1 MALSLS
7 IVIPVLNES
16 GIIGQCLDRLQSLR
30 DQGVEVIVV
39 DGGSGDDTVALA
51 EPQADIVI
59 TSQCGRARQMNA
71 GAALAKGKWLL
82 FLHADSQLPD
92 NLADIMMVWDISR
105 SKWGFFALRLDGGGL
120 ALRIIEWFMN
130 RRSYYTGI
138 GTGDQ
143 CQFVEREVFN
153 QIGGYPDIPLMEDI
167 ALSKRLKRISRP
179 LFVIPKARTSSRRW
193 RNDGILKT
201 VLLMWRLRLAYFL
214 GVTPEKLV
222 QKYYPRQ

>member
-7 IVIPVLNES
+7 IVIPALNES
-16 GIIGQCLDRLQSLR
+16 GTIDHCLSHLQSLR

-39 DGGSGDDTVALA
+39 DGGSSDDTVALA
-51 EPQADIVI
+51 QSQADVVI
-59 TSQCGRARQMNA
+59 TSQCGRARQMNT
-71 GAALAKGKWLL
+71 GAALAKRKWLL

-105 SKWGFFALRLDGGGL
+105 SKWGFFSLRLDGDGL

-143 CQFVEREVFN
+143 CQFVQREVFIK
-153 QIGGYPDIPLMEDI
+153 IGGFPDIPLMEDI

-193 RNDGILKT
+193 RVDGVLKT

-214 GVTPEKLV
+214 GVTPAKLV